1 MCDGIGRDQ
10 RANRDG
16 SAQWRAFWMK
26 MQALLPFVTHPD
38 PVSDAVVEH
47 AIAVARLTGA
57 EIHALAVNVDI
68 PPVSNAL
75 SRLLLNVPEMIRAA
89 EALSRQRGDHLLARV
104 AQSASAAGIAVT
116 TETTSAPLAIL
127 RDQAVIRARYF
138 DLALV
143 GLEAASPSSRITA
156 EAVIFGSGRPSI
168 LLPDLYDIDTFDHV
182 AIAWDG
188 SRVAARA
195 VGDALPFL
203 DRARRV
209 SVLTVVGEKP
219 LSEND
224 AGERL
229 AIGLEKHGLKAENVS
244 LDARDCPIA
253 EALQQRAMERGAG
266 LLVMGGYGHS
276 RVRDFVLGG
285 ATEGVLSNTLMPVLI
300 SH

>member
-16 SAQWRAFWMK
+16 PAQWRAFWMK

-75 SRLLLNVPEMIRAA
+75 SRLLLNVPEIIRAA
-89 EALSRQRGDHLLARV
+89 EALSRQRGDHLLARI

-143 GLEAASPSSRITA
+143 GLEAANPSSRITA

-168 LLPDLYDIDTFDHV
+168 LLPDLYGIDTFDHV

-203 DRARRV
+203 NRARRV

-219 LSEND
+219 LNEND

-229 AIGLEKHGLKAENVS
+229 ATGLQKRGLKAENVS

-253 EALQQRAMERGAG
+253 ETLQQRAMERGAG

-285 ATEGVLSNTLMPVLI
+285 ATEGVLGNPLMPVLI